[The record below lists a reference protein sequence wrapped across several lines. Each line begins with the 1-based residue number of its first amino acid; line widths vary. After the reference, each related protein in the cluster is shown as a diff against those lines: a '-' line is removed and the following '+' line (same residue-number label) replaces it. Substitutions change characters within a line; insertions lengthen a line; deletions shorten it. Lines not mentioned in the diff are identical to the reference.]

1 MWLLQLLGSHF
12 FAIKMCGILKIQQTS
27 ECNTKKQALREHTGS
42 YQWGEKEEEGHYR
55 GRGLRGYTAKHKEFS
70 QDFFNNHE
78 WSIIFKIFES
88 LCFTSEMC
96 IIL

>member
-55 GRGLRGYTAKHKEFS
+55 GRGLRGTNY
-70 QDFFNNHE
+70 QV
-78 WSIIFKIFES
+78 
-88 LCFTSEMC
+88 
-96 IIL
+96 

>member
-1 MWLLQLLGSHF
+1 
-12 FAIKMCGILKIQQTS
+12 MCGILKIQQTS

-78 WSIIFKIFES
+78 WSIPFKNRES
-88 LCFTSEMC
+88 LSLHTCKSYNIVHQLYFHKK
-96 IIL
+96 